1 MSDILLINIHKA
13 GRKSFRER
21 ERKPQKS
28 EHACLDFGYT
38 QKEAEK
44 WKCCAFLTQ
53 APERQPDPTEPSGG
67 S

>member
-1 MSDILLINIHKA
+1 MSDTLLINIHKA

-21 ERKPQKS
+21 EMKPLKS
-28 EHACLDFGYT
+28 EHACLD
-38 QKEAEK
+38 KEAEK
-44 WKCCAFLTQ
+44 WKCAFLTQ